1 MISENLAHLSLSEL
15 CDLLVTNTKELLDLM
30 NQKKSDGMK
39 LFHKKKDVEHIQ
51 GVIKSKKAE
60 RKSYPF
66 PYYHNRLRLPFK
78 LDHLKGE
85 QLCHI

>member
-1 MISENLAHLSLSEL
+1 
-15 CDLLVTNTKELLDLM
+15 
-30 NQKKSDGMK
+30 MK